1 MRVMAARCDASA
13 DPSRVAHGGIAH
25 SQPRSH
31 AHLPF
36 FTFRRHALL
45 KSRALLAPRRR
56 LLLRTFSSSSPLP
69 VVLQVHQ
76 VHNPIHRFFHILDGT
91 EPEAQLSDLFA
102 DADATLHIS
111 KANAVLAGDEIDAW
125 CDRMRAGWHG
135 AATLH
140 TESNIVLEQV
150 EPALVVSHSAW
161 TALIDGK
168 VTAYGTHADILEA
181 TTSTLPSS
189 QGDPSEWRFRRRVVR
204 HLYSAS

>member
-1 MRVMAARCDASA
+1 MAARCV
-13 DPSRVAHGGIAH
+13 R
-25 SQPRSH
+25 RSG
-31 AHLPF
+31 
-36 FTFRRHALL
+36 
-45 KSRALLAPRRR
+45 ALLAPRRR
-56 LLLRTFSSSSPLP
+56 LLLRTFSSSSLP

-102 DADATLHIS
+102 DA
-111 KANAVLAGDEIDAW
+111 EIDAW

-181 TTSTLPSS
+181 TTPPQGEQSELPL
-189 QGDPSEWRFRRRVVR
+189 PLEWRFRRRVVR
-204 HLYSAS
+204 HLYSSAP

>member
-1 MRVMAARCDASA
+1 MAARCVRRSA
-13 DPSRVAHGGIAH
+13 I
-25 SQPRSH
+25 PRALRTAALHTLNLALTHTSH
-31 AHLPF
+31 F
-36 FTFRRHALL
+36 SFRRQALL
-45 KSRALLAPRRR
+45 TSRALLAPRRR
-56 LLLRTFSSSSPLP
+56 LLLRTFSSSLP

-111 KANAVLAGDEIDAW
+111 KANAVLAGAEIDTW
-125 CDRMRAGWHG
+125 CDGMRAGWHG